1 MNQLLIF
8 KTHFDINL
16 SANDIVSYFKLILKH
31 INYDI

>member
-1 MNQLLIF
+1 MDQMLIF
-8 KTHFDINL
+8 KTHFDVYL